1 MQTYAL
7 IIKHKN
13 IRDRR
18 QGDVTDGKGVG
29 RMEGNWDEWKEIGT
43 DDIWI
48 CRQECLFLRNGITIK
63 NNCNGN
69 KHQSDQLLLGPLEV
83 IER

>member
-7 IIKHKN
+7 IIRHKN

-18 QGDVTDGKGVG
+18 QGDVTDGEGVG
-29 RMEGNWDEWKEIGT
+29 RTGEIGT

-48 CRQECLFLRNGITIK
+48 CRRECLFLRNGITIK